1 MITPMQQTPSML
13 SRSFVNGLVKSQYVP
28 DNPVNA
34 LNLDLTRPIVYAL
47 KTKSMTDLVALQR
60 ACKEL
65 GLPDPLTPIKVNGVI
80 IPSYVCL
87 DNPAPLFGQVKDT
100 DVFFNEFQQLLRL
113 HKDDKALDIQLMPV
127 ALFWGRAPGKEG
139 QVPLLSLANSISPSR
154 LRKTFIV
161 GLNRKDNLVRF
172 NKPVSLRFMADQHGT
187 DEKIVQKLIR
197 VAKIH
202 FSRQKLAA
210 SGPKL
215 PNRYQLFEQL
225 LRNPEVKKAIQVE
238 IAEQNISA
246 QKAEKRAND
255 YIDEI
260 ASDFSYKL
268 VKNTSN
274 FMTWLWNKIYS
285 GIKVNNAEQVRKLAA
300 DGHEIV
306 FMPCHRSHMDY
317 LLISYVIYNEGLIP
331 PHIAAGI
338 NLNFFPAGPMFRRG
352 GAFFLRRTFKGNKLY
367 ATIFREYLSLLFSKG
382 YSVEFFTEGGRSRT
396 GRLLPPKTG
405 MLNMTLQAMLR
416 EQSRPITLV
425 PVYLGYDHVMEVS
438 TYVKELSGANKKKE
452 SMFQVFGIAKKLKN
466 YGQAFVNFG
475 EPINLNQYLNKHV
488 ENWRDDMN
496 MPVEEQ
502 PQWLHQTTRDLANQV
517 MVKINNAAAVN
528 ALTICALILHAAPH
542 KALSREI
549 LVKQIDSYLK
559 LLRNNPYSEFST
571 LPENSAEEILDQAI
585 SLKKF
590 TVREDSLG
598 QMLSM
603 SYEQAVLLTFYRNN
617 ILHLFA
623 VPSLIAAIASERP
636 QINVQEI
643 NAKVRQLYP
652 LIQAELFLKYS
663 DDELD
668 DCVTDTLSEMQQQG
682 LIENN
687 NDVITPVAERLM
699 SLKLLAASIQETL
712 QRYSIVL
719 TVLEHDQVIEKKKLE
734 DRSQLIAE
742 RLSSLNGVSAPEF
755 FDKKVFAIFI
765 EKLQELDYLS
775 DTGTA
780 KADKIAKLSNTVRS
794 LTTLEVKQ
802 TISDVMLSQQTND
815 A

>member
-1 MITPMQQTPSML
+1 MITLMQQTPSML

-28 DNPVNA
+28 DNPVDA
-34 LNLDLTRPIVYAL
+34 LKLDLTRPIVYVL

-60 ACKEL
+60 ACKER

-87 DNPAPLFGQVKDT
+87 DNPAPLFGKVKDKN
-100 DVFFNEFQQLLRL
+100 VFFNEFQQLLRL
-113 HKDDKALDIQLMPV
+113 HKDDKVLDIQLMPV
-127 ALFWGRAPGKEG
+127 SLFWGRAPGKEG
-139 QVPLLSLANSISPSR
+139 QVPLLSLANSISPSH
-154 LRKTFIV
+154 LRKTLIV

-172 NKPVSLRFMADQHGT
+172 NKPVSLRFMADQHGS
-187 DEKIVQKLIR
+187 DEKLAQKLIR

-238 IAEQNISA
+238 IEEQNISA

-260 ASDFSYKL
+260 VSDFSYKF

-274 FMTWLWNKIYS
+274 FLGWIWNKIYS

-405 MLNMTLQAMLR
+405 MLNMTLQAMLK

-452 SMFQVFGIAKKLKN
+452 SVFQIFGIAKKLKN

-488 ENWRDDMN
+488 ENWRDDIN

-502 PQWLHQTTRDLANQV
+502 PAWLNQTTRELANQV
-517 MVKINNAAAVN
+517 MVNINSAAAVN

-585 SLKKF
+585 ALKKF

-623 VPSLIAAIASERP
+623 LPSLIAAIVTEKAQTSIE
-636 QINVQEI
+636 EI
-643 NAKVRQLYP
+643 NAKVCQLYP
-652 LIQAELFLKYS
+652 LIQAELFLKYAA
-663 DDELD
+663 DELST
-668 DCVTDTLSEMQQQG
+668 CISDTLAEMQQQG
-682 LIENN
+682 LIRNQEG
-687 NDVITPVAERLM
+687 VITPVTERLM
-699 SLKLLAASIQETL
+699 SIKLLAASIQETL
-712 QRYSIVL
+712 QRYAIVL
-719 TVLEHDQVIEKKKLE
+719 TVLEHDQVIERTKLE

-765 EKLQELDYLS
+765 NKLQELHYLS
-775 DTGTA
+775 DTGTV
-780 KADKIAKLSNTVRS
+780 KADKISSLANVVRG

-802 TISDVMLSQQTND
+802 TISDVMLSQQSSEV
-815 A
+815 

>member
-1 MITPMQQTPSML
+1 MQQSPSML
-13 SRSFVNGLVKSQYVP
+13 SRSFVNRLVQSQYVP
-28 DNPVNA
+28 DNPVEA
-34 LNLDLTRPIVYAL
+34 LKLDVSRPIVYVL

-60 ACKEL
+60 ACADL
-65 GLPDPLTPIKVNGVI
+65 DLPDPLKTITINGI
-80 IPSYVCL
+80 TIPSYVCL
-87 DNPAPLFGQVKDT
+87 DNPAPLFGEAKPSDE
-100 DVFFNEFQQLLRL
+100 FFDEFQQLLRM
-113 HKDDKALDIQLMPV
+113 HKDDKHLDMQLMPV
-127 ALFWGRAPGKEG
+127 TLFWGRAPGKEG
-139 QVPLLSLANSISPSR
+139 QIPLLSLANSSSPSR
-154 LRKTFIV
+154 FRKTLIV

-172 NKPVSLRFMADQHGT
+172 NHPVSLRLMADQHGT
-187 DEKIVQKLIR
+187 DKKLAQKLIR

-215 PNRYQLFEQL
+215 PNRYQLFDQL
-225 LRNPEVKKAIQVE
+225 MRNPEVKKAIQDE
-238 IAEQNISA
+238 IKENNISEE
-246 QKAEKRAND
+246 KARKLAHG

-268 VKNTSN
+268 IKNTSN
-274 FMTWLWNKIYS
+274 FMTWLWNKIYK

-317 LLISYVIYNEGLIP
+317 LLLSYVIYNQGLIP

-367 ATIFREYLSLLFSKG
+367 ATVFREYLSLLFAKG

-416 EQSRPITLV
+416 DQSRPITLV

-452 SMFQVFGIAKKLKN
+452 SAFQVLGIAKKLRN

-475 EPINLNQYLNKHV
+475 EPINLNQYLNQHV

-496 MPVEEQ
+496 MPVESQ
-502 PQWLHQTTRDLANQV
+502 PEWLHSTTVNLANKV
-517 MVKINNAAAVN
+517 MEHINSAAAVN
-528 ALTICALILHAAPH
+528 SLTICALILHAAPH

-559 LLRNNPYSEFST
+559 LLRNNPYDEYST
-571 LPENSAEEILDQAI
+571 LPDSGAEEILDQAI
-585 SLKKF
+585 SLNKM

-623 VPSLIAAIASERP
+623 LPSLIAATILEQPQTSIAD
-636 QINVQEI
+636 IV
-643 NAKVRQLYP
+643 AKVTQLYP
-652 LIQAELFLKYS
+652 LIKAELYLKYAES
-663 DDELD
+663 ELETEISA
-668 DCVTDTLSEMQQQG
+668 VLVEMQQQE
-682 LIENN
+682 LITNN
-687 NDVITPVAERLM
+687 AGFISAQPEKLM
-699 SLKLLAASIQETL
+699 SLKLLAANIQETL
-712 QRYSIVL
+712 QRYAIVL
-719 TVLEHDQVIEKKKLE
+719 TVLENDQAIDKSDLE
-734 DRSQLIAE
+734 LRSQLIAE
-742 RLSSLNGVSAPEF
+742 RLASLNGVSAPEF
-755 FDKKVFAIFI
+755 FDKKVLTIFI
-765 EKLQELDYLS
+765 NNIQSLNYLS
-775 DTGTA
+775 ESGTA
-780 KADKIAKLSNTVRS
+780 RADKISELATVVRK

-802 TISDVMLSQQTND
+802 TITDVMLSQQEKD
-815 A
+815 

>member
-1 MITPMQQTPSML
+1 MQQTPSML

-28 DNPVNA
+28 DQPVDA
-34 LNLDLTRPIVYAL
+34 LNLDLSRPIVYAL

-87 DNPAPLFGQVKDT
+87 DNPAPLFGQAKT
-100 DVFFNEFQQLLRL
+100 SAIFFEQFQQLLRL
-113 HKDDKALDIQLMPV
+113 HKDDSELDIQLMPV

-139 QVPLLSLANSISPSR
+139 QVPLLSLANSSSPSR
-154 LRKTFIV
+154 FRKALIV
-161 GLNRKDNLVRF
+161 GLNRRDNLVRF
-172 NKPVSLRFMADQHGT
+172 NKPVSLRFMAQQHGT
-187 DEKIVQKLIR
+187 DEKIANKLIR

-215 PNRYQLFEQL
+215 PNRYQLFDLL
-225 LRNPEVKKAIQVE
+225 LRNPEVKKAIQTE
-238 IAEQNISA
+238 IEENNVSA
-246 QKAEKRAND
+246 QKAEKRAQK

-268 VKNTSN
+268 VRRTSN

-317 LLISYVIYNEGLIP
+317 LLLSYVIYHEGLIP

-338 NLNFFPAGPMFRRG
+338 NLNFFPAGPLFRRG

-367 ATIFREYLSLLFSKG
+367 ATIFREYLSLLFAKG

-405 MLNMTLQAMLR
+405 MLNMTLQAMLK
-416 EQSRPITLV
+416 EQTRPITLV

-438 TYVKELSGANKKKE
+438 TYVKELTGANKKKE
-452 SMFQVFGIAKKLKN
+452 NAFQVLGIAKKLKN

-475 EPINLNQYLNKHV
+475 EPINLNQYLNKNV
-488 ENWRDDMN
+488 ENWRDDIN
-496 MPVEEQ
+496 MPVEQQ
-502 PQWLHQTTRDLANQV
+502 PEWLNGTTRLLANEV
-517 MVKINNAAAVN
+517 MVNINSAAAVN
-528 ALTICALILHAAPH
+528 PLTICALILHAAPH

-559 LLRNNPYSEFST
+559 LLRNNPYSQFST
-571 LPENSAEEILDQAI
+571 LPDDGAEEILDKAI
-585 SLKKF
+585 GLHKF

-623 VPSLIAAIASERP
+623 LPSLIAAIITEKP
-636 QINVQEI
+636 QVCLADIV
-643 NAKVRQLYP
+643 AKVSQLYP
-652 LIQAELFLKYS
+652 LIQAELFLKYNE
-663 DDELD
+663 DELAS
-668 DCVTDTLSEMQQQG
+668 CISATLLEMQQQN
-682 LIENN
+682 LIIDNAGT
-687 NDVITPVAERLM
+687 ITPVAEQLM

-712 QRYSIVL
+712 QRYAIVL
-719 TVLEHDQVIEKKKLE
+719 TVLENDQVIEKAQLE
-734 DRSQLIAE
+734 MRSQLIAE

-765 EKLQELDYLS
+765 DKLQTLNYLS
-775 DTGTA
+775 TAGTA
-780 KADKIAKLSNTVRS
+780 KADKISELANTVRS
-794 LTTLEVKQ
+794 LTTLEVRQ
-802 TISDVMLSQQTND
+802 TITDVMLSQQANE

>member
-1 MITPMQQTPSML
+1 MQQTPSML

-28 DNPVNA
+28 DNPVDA
-34 LNLDLTRPIVYAL
+34 LHLDLTRPIVYAL

-113 HKDDKALDIQLMPV
+113 HKDDKDLDIQLMPV

-154 LRKTFIV
+154 LRKTIIV

-225 LRNPEVKKAIQVE
+225 LRNPEVKKAIKVE
-238 IAEQNISA
+238 IEEQNISA

-452 SMFQVFGIAKKLKN
+452 SVFQVLGIAKKLKN

-502 PQWLHQTTRDLANQV
+502 PQWLNQTTRDLANQV
-517 MVKINNAAAVN
+517 MVNINNAAAVN
-528 ALTICALILHAAPH
+528 SLTICALILHAAPH

-571 LPENSAEEILDQAI
+571 LPESSAEEILDQAI

-623 VPSLIAAIASERP
+623 LPSLIAAIVSEKP
-636 QINVQEI
+636 QTNVQDI

-663 DDELD
+663 DDELN
-668 DCVTDTLSEMQQQG
+668 DCITETLSEMQQQG
-682 LIENN
+682 LITNYD
-687 NDVITPVAERLM
+687 DVITPVNECLM

-712 QRYSIVL
+712 QRYAIVL
-719 TVLEHDQVIEKKKLE
+719 TVLEHNQVIEKSELE

-742 RLSSLNGVSAPEF
+742 RLASLNGVSAPEF
-755 FDKKVFAIFI
+755 FDKKVLAIFI
-765 EKLQELDYLS
+765 NKLQELDYLS
-775 DTGTA
+775 DIGTA
-780 KADKIAKLSNTVRS
+780 KADKISPLANIVRG

-802 TISDVMLSQQTND
+802 TISDVMLSQQSNNE
-815 A
+815 

>member
-1 MITPMQQTPSML
+1 MQQTPSML

-28 DNPVNA
+28 DNPVDA
-34 LNLDLTRPIVYAL
+34 LKLDLTRPIVYAL

-87 DNPAPLFGQVKDT
+87 DNPAPLFGKT
-100 DVFFNEFQQLLRL
+100 KGKNVFFNEFQQLLRL
-113 HKDDKALDIQLMPV
+113 HKDDKTLDIQLMPV
-127 ALFWGRAPGKEG
+127 SLFWGRAPGKEG

-154 LRKTFIV
+154 LRKTVIV

-172 NKPVSLRFMADQHGT
+172 NKPVSLRFMADQHGS
-187 DEKIVQKLIR
+187 DEKLAQKLIR

-260 ASDFSYKL
+260 VSDFSYKL

-274 FMTWLWNKIYS
+274 FLGWLWNKIYS

-452 SMFQVFGIAKKLKN
+452 SVFQVLGIAKKLRN

-502 PQWLHQTTRDLANQV
+502 PAWLNQTTRDLANQV
-517 MVKINNAAAVN
+517 MVNINSAAAVN

-549 LVKQIDSYLK
+549 LVQQIDSYLK

-623 VPSLIAAIASERP
+623 LPSLIAAIVTEKTQTSVE
-636 QINVQEI
+636 EI
-643 NAKVRQLYP
+643 NAKVCQLYP

-663 DDELD
+663 ADELST
-668 DCVTDTLSEMQQQG
+668 CISDTLAEMQEQG
-682 LIENN
+682 IINN
-687 NDVITPVAERLM
+687 FDDVITPVNERLM

-712 QRYSIVL
+712 QRYAIVL
-719 TVLEHDQVIEKKKLE
+719 TVLEHDQVIERTKLE

-765 EKLQELDYLS
+765 NKLQELHYLS
-775 DTGTA
+775 DAGTV
-780 KADKIAKLSNTVRS
+780 KADKISPLANVVRG

-802 TISDVMLSQQTND
+802 TISDVMLSQQSTD
-815 A
+815 V

>member
-1 MITPMQQTPSML
+1 MQQSPSML
-13 SRSFVNGLVKSQYVP
+13 SRSFVNRLVQSQYVP
-28 DNPVNA
+28 DNPVEA
-34 LNLDLTRPIVYAL
+34 LTLDLSRPIVYVL

-60 ACKEL
+60 ACADLE
-65 GLPDPLTPIKVNGVI
+65 LPDPLQAITINGVT

-87 DNPAPLFGQVKDT
+87 DNPAPLFGTAKPSDE
-100 DVFFNEFQQLLRL
+100 FFDEFQQLLRL
-113 HKDDKALDIQLMPV
+113 HKDDNDLDIQLMPV
-127 ALFWGRAPGKEG
+127 TLFWGRAPGKEG
-139 QVPLLSLANSISPSR
+139 QTPLLSLANSSSPSR
-154 LRKTFIV
+154 FRKTFIV

-172 NKPVSLRFMADQHGT
+172 NRPVSLRFMADQHGT
-187 DEKIVQKLIR
+187 DKKLAQKLIR

-215 PNRYQLFEQL
+215 PNRYQLFDQL
-225 LRNPEVKKAIQVE
+225 MRNPEVKKAIQDE
-238 IAEQNISA
+238 IKEKGISED
-246 QKAEKRAND
+246 KARKLANG

-268 VKNTSN
+268 VKNCSN
-274 FMTWLWNKIYS
+274 FMTWLWNKIYK

-317 LLISYVIYNEGLIP
+317 LLLSYVIYNQGLIP

-338 NLNFFPAGPMFRRG
+338 NLNFFPAGPIFRRG

-367 ATIFREYLSLLFSKG
+367 ATVFREYLSLLFAKG

-405 MLNMTLQAMLR
+405 MLNMTLQAMLK

-438 TYVKELSGANKKKE
+438 TYVKELSGANKQKE
-452 SMFQVFGIAKKLKN
+452 SAFQVLGIAKKLRN

-475 EPINLNQYLNKHV
+475 EPINLNHYLNQHV

-496 MPVEEQ
+496 MPVETQ
-502 PQWLHQTTRDLANQV
+502 PDWLHGTTANLANQV
-517 MVKINNAAAVN
+517 MENINSAAAVN

-559 LLRNNPYSEFST
+559 LLRNNPYSEYST
-571 LPENSAEEILDQAI
+571 LPNAEAEEILDQAI
-585 SLKKF
+585 SLKKM

-623 VPSLIAAIASERP
+623 LPSLIAATILEQPQTSIAD
-636 QINVQEI
+636 I
-643 NAKVRQLYP
+643 ATKVTKLYP
-652 LIQAELFLKYS
+652 LIKAELYLKY
-663 DDELD
+663 DENKLD
-668 DCVTDTLSEMQQQG
+668 TEISAVLVELQQQG
-682 LIENN
+682 LIVNN
-687 NDVITPVAERLM
+687 AGFISSVPETLM
-699 SLKLLAASIQETL
+699 SLKLLAANIQETL
-712 QRYSIVL
+712 QRYAIVL
-719 TVLEHDQVIEKKKLE
+719 TVLENDQTIDKADLE
-734 DRSQLIAE
+734 LRSQLIAE
-742 RLSSLNGVSAPEF
+742 RLASLNGVSAPEF
-755 FDKKVFAIFI
+755 FDKKVLTIFI
-765 EKLQELDYLS
+765 NELQSLNYLTES
-775 DTGTA
+775 GTA
-780 KADKIAKLSNTVRS
+780 RADKISELATTVRK
-794 LTTLEVKQ
+794 LTALEVKQ
-802 TISDVMLSQQTND
+802 TITDVMLSQQEKD
-815 A
+815 

>member
-1 MITPMQQTPSML
+1 MQQSPSML
-13 SRSFVNGLVKSQYVP
+13 SRSFVNRLVQSQYVP
-28 DNPVNA
+28 DNPVEA
-34 LNLDLTRPIVYAL
+34 LTLDLSRPIVYVL

-60 ACKEL
+60 ACADL
-65 GLPDPLTPIKVNGVI
+65 GLPDPLQAITVNDVT

-87 DNPAPLFGQVKDT
+87 DNPAPLFGAAKPSDE
-100 DVFFNEFQQLLRL
+100 FFDEFQQLLRL
-113 HKDDKALDIQLMPV
+113 HKDDKDLDIQLMPV
-127 ALFWGRAPGKEG
+127 TLFWGRAPGKEG
-139 QVPLLSLANSISPSR
+139 QIPLLSLANSSSPSR
-154 LRKTFIV
+154 FRKTFIV

-172 NKPVSLRFMADQHGT
+172 NRPVSLRFMADQHGS
-187 DEKIVQKLIR
+187 DKKLAQKLIR

-215 PNRYQLFEQL
+215 PNRYQLFDQL
-225 LRNPEVKKAIQVE
+225 MRNPEVKKAIKEE
-238 IAEQNISA
+238 IQAKNISEE
-246 QKAEKRAND
+246 KARKLAHG

-268 VKNTSN
+268 VKNCSN
-274 FMTWLWNKIYS
+274 FMTWLWNKIYK

-317 LLISYVIYNEGLIP
+317 LLLSYVIYNQGLIP

-338 NLNFFPAGPMFRRG
+338 NLNFFPAGPIFRRG

-367 ATIFREYLSLLFSKG
+367 ATIFREYLSLLFAKG

-405 MLNMTLQAMLR
+405 MLNMTLQAMLK

-438 TYVKELSGANKKKE
+438 TYVKELSGANKQKE
-452 SMFQVFGIAKKLKN
+452 SAFQVLGIAKKLRN

-475 EPINLNQYLNKHV
+475 EPINLNHYLNQHV
-488 ENWRDDMN
+488 EDWRDDMN
-496 MPVEEQ
+496 MPVESQ
-502 PQWLHQTTRDLANQV
+502 PEWLHGTTANLANQV
-517 MVKINNAAAVN
+517 MENINSAAAVN

-559 LLRNNPYSEFST
+559 LLRNNPYSEYST
-571 LPENSAEEILDQAI
+571 LPGDEAEAILDQAI
-585 SLKKF
+585 SLKKM

-623 VPSLIAAIASERP
+623 LPSLIAATILEQPQTTIAD
-636 QINVQEI
+636 IA
-643 NAKVRQLYP
+643 AKVAKLYP
-652 LIQAELFLKYS
+652 LIKAELFLKY
-663 DDELD
+663 DENELD
-668 DCVTDTLSEMQQQG
+668 TEISAVLVELQQQG
-682 LIENN
+682 LIVNN
-687 NDVITPVAERLM
+687 AGFITSVPETLM
-699 SLKLLAASIQETL
+699 SLKLLAANVQETL
-712 QRYSIVL
+712 QRYAIVL
-719 TVLEHDQVIEKKKLE
+719 TVLENDQTIAKADLE
-734 DRSQLIAE
+734 LRSQLIAE
-742 RLSSLNGVSAPEF
+742 RLASLNGVSAPEF
-755 FDKKVFAIFI
+755 FDKKVLTIFI
-765 EKLQELDYLS
+765 NELQSLNYLTES
-775 DTGTA
+775 GTA
-780 KADKIAKLSNTVRS
+780 RADKISELATTVRK
-794 LTTLEVKQ
+794 LTALEVKQ
-802 TISDVMLSQQTND
+802 TITDVMLSQQEES
-815 A
+815 

>member
-1 MITPMQQTPSML
+1 MQQSPSML
-13 SRSFVNGLVKSQYVP
+13 SRSFVNRLVQSQYVP
-28 DNPVNA
+28 DNPVEA
-34 LNLDLTRPIVYAL
+34 LKLDVSRPIVYVL

-60 ACKEL
+60 ACADL
-65 GLPDPLTPIKVNGVI
+65 DLPDPLKTITINGI
-80 IPSYVCL
+80 TIPSYVCL
-87 DNPAPLFGQVKDT
+87 DNPAPLFGEAKPSDE
-100 DVFFNEFQQLLRL
+100 FFDEFQQLLRM
-113 HKDDKALDIQLMPV
+113 HKDDKHLDMQLMPV
-127 ALFWGRAPGKEG
+127 TLFWGRAPGKEG
-139 QVPLLSLANSISPSR
+139 QIPLLSLANSSSPSR
-154 LRKTFIV
+154 FRKTLIV

-172 NKPVSLRFMADQHGT
+172 NHPVSLRLMADQHGT
-187 DEKIVQKLIR
+187 DKKLAQKLIR

-215 PNRYQLFEQL
+215 PNRYQLFDQL
-225 LRNPEVKKAIQVE
+225 MRNPEVKKAIQDE
-238 IAEQNISA
+238 IKENNISEE
-246 QKAEKRAND
+246 KARKLAHG

-268 VKNTSN
+268 IKNTSN
-274 FMTWLWNKIYS
+274 FMTWLWNKIYK

-317 LLISYVIYNEGLIP
+317 LLLSYVIYNQGLIP

-367 ATIFREYLSLLFSKG
+367 ATVFREYLSLLFAKG

-416 EQSRPITLV
+416 DQSRPITLV

-452 SMFQVFGIAKKLKN
+452 SAFQVLGIAKKLRN

-475 EPINLNQYLNKHV
+475 EPINLNQYLNQHV

-496 MPVEEQ
+496 MPVESQ
-502 PQWLHQTTRDLANQV
+502 PEWLHSTTVNLANKV
-517 MVKINNAAAVN
+517 MEHINSAAAVN
-528 ALTICALILHAAPH
+528 SLTICALILHAAPH

-559 LLRNNPYSEFST
+559 LLRNNPYDEYST
-571 LPENSAEEILDQAI
+571 LPDSGAEEILDQAI
-585 SLKKF
+585 SLNKM

-623 VPSLIAAIASERP
+623 LPSLIAATILEQPQTSIAD
-636 QINVQEI
+636 IV
-643 NAKVRQLYP
+643 AKVTQLYP
-652 LIQAELFLKYS
+652 LIKAELYLKYAES
-663 DDELD
+663 ELETEISA
-668 DCVTDTLSEMQQQG
+668 VLVEMQQQE
-682 LIENN
+682 LITNN
-687 NDVITPVAERLM
+687 AGFISAQPEKLM
-699 SLKLLAASIQETL
+699 SLKLLAANIQETL
-712 QRYSIVL
+712 QRYAIVL
-719 TVLEHDQVIEKKKLE
+719 TVLENDQAIDKSDLE
-734 DRSQLIAE
+734 LRSQLIAE
-742 RLSSLNGVSAPEF
+742 RLASLNGVSAPEF
-755 FDKKVFAIFI
+755 FDKKVLTIFI
-765 EKLQELDYLS
+765 NNIQSLNYLS
-775 DTGTA
+775 ESGTA
-780 KADKIAKLSNTVRS
+780 RADKISELATVVRK

-802 TISDVMLSQQTND
+802 TITDVMLSQQETD
-815 A
+815 